1 MRAVPRRLPV
11 GFLVAAGIL
20 LPWVPLLLS
29 LREAAPES
37 PLPPPAGDPPPPEA
51 RVPGR
56 PPLPEAPSAGDHA
69 PAEAKAAR

>member
-29 LREAAPES
+29 LREAASES
-37 PLPPPAGDPPPPEA
+37 PLPPPARDPPPPEA

-56 PPLPEAPSAGDHA
+56 SSFPEAPSAGDHA